1 MPPYSAYERTAG
13 TSVIDGVEAHCR
25 HLTTGGSFSTSS
37 IPELTDV
44 EQAID
49 LAYFNLQAHL
59 AKAGYAT
66 AVAAADTAVL
76 GFLERLNIYGAVV
89 QIELQHPITGRDGEG
104 NDRYIEYKALWD
116 EGITLLASDA
126 LEQLGHTREEAISAF
141 VELGGRS
148 ISRKQVSYDDT
159 DAVQARFKRGF
170 GRDPQI
176 PATQVGT
183 PV

>member
-1 MPPYSAYERTAG
+1 MAYSAYERSAG
-13 TSVIDGVEAHCR
+13 TSVLNGVESHCR
-25 HLTTGGSFSTSS
+25 HLTLGGSFSPSS
-37 IPELTDV
+37 IPQLTDV

-49 LAYFNLQAHL
+49 LAHYELQAHL

-66 AVAAADTAVL
+66 AVAASDTAVL
-76 GFLERLNIYGAVV
+76 GFLERLNIYGAVM

-104 NDRYIEYKALWD
+104 NDRYIEYKKRWD
-116 EGITLLASDA
+116 EGISILASDA
-126 LEQLGHTREEAISAF
+126 LEELGHTRSEAVSSF

-148 ISRKQVSYDDT
+148 IARKQVPYEDT
-159 DAVQARFKRGF
+159 DAVQPRFKRGF